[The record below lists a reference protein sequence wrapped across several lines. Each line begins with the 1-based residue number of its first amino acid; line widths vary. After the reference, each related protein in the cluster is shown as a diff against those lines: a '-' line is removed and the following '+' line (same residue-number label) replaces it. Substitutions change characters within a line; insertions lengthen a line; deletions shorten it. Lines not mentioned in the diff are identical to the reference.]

1 MLSMPILLALG
12 GTLLFLTRTGGLKI
26 THALIGIL
34 LGAQLAA
41 TALAGELDA
50 AVTAADRLLRTMF
63 P

>member
-50 AVTAADRLLRTMF
+50 AVTAANHLLRTLF

>member
-12 GTLLFLTRTGGLKI
+12 GTLIFLTRSGGMRI
-26 THALIGIL
+26 THALVGIL

-41 TALAGELDA
+41 TALATEVNA
-50 AVTAADRLLRTMF
+50 AVTAADHLLRTVF